1 MKQAVRASANRTK
14 ALYSTKVALASETLS
29 ALDLHLMATGGLN
42 FEKARI
48 DAETIWPWVGFDRT
62 PAKKEASQNQEDV
75 DLLGVLDFDKLKDWL
90 AKNPESVTPFL
101 LHMLCRMA
109 HISGRRQVKAKAAS
123 LKNVAM
129 REWVLSEW
137 KNRPDQSQGKAAFS
151 RQYSILVKQRSG
163 LLVNPDTIARGWLP
177 KAKA

>member
-1 MKQAVRASANRTK
+1 MNQSVRASSNRTK
-14 ALYSTKVALASETLS
+14 ALYSTKFSLSSETLIET
-29 ALDLHLMATGGLN
+29 LTEFELN
-42 FEKARI
+42 LEKAHV
-48 DAETIWPWVGFDRT
+48 DATTIWPWIGFEGT
-62 PAKKEASQNQEDV
+62 TNKAKASSKENDV

-90 AKNPESVTPFL
+90 ATNPESVTPFF

-137 KNRPDQSQGKAAFS
+137 KSRPDQSQGKAAFS
-151 RQYSILVKQRSG
+151 RQYSLLVKQKSG
-163 LLVNPDTIARGWLP
+163 LLVNPDTIARDWLP
-177 KAKA
+177 KGNA